1 MIEKILQYLILF
13 DNWSKINFKC
23 KINLGTLLIIE
34 GAEGQCG
41 GNNVKTELF
50 RTISRDRNGNIVS
63 QTFDNTD
70 RKHKIYAIEIHT

>member
-1 MIEKILQYLILF
+1 MYILS
-13 DNWSKINFKC
+13 DNWNWFYFNCTI
-23 KINLGTLLIIE
+23 ILGTLLIIE

-50 RTISRDRNGNIVS
+50 RTISRDGNGNVIS

-70 RKHKIYAIEIHT
+70 RKEIYDLEIHA